1 MKKCVVLSMDDTSGY
16 EIYDQ
21 LFYPALEE
29 AGWEIDTLSWRADV
43 DWNNYQLVMLRSPW
57 DYQLAAEAFLGVLE
71 KIEASSAH
79 LDNPLEVVRW
89 NINKKYLRDLSDKGV
104 LIIPT
109 LWRDEIDE
117 NEIDSFFT
125 ELKTYEL
132 VIKPCISAGAFD
144 TYRLTQDKALSLS
157 DELVSKFKNREVMI
171 QPFVESVVS
180 EGEFSI
186 FYFDDQ
192 YSHTILKT
200 PKKNDFRVQEEWGG
214 RLQKVE
220 PEEKLTQAAEKVLN
234 AIDSVFNCTLLY
246 TRLDFVRYGDDFALI
261 EAELIE
267 PSLYFNLDPDSP
279 QRFAD
284 AVERRYKRLGII

>member
-1 MKKCVVLSMDDTSGY
+1 MKKCVVLSMDDSSGY

-21 LFYPALEE
+21 LFYPALEK
-29 AGWEIDTLSWRADV
+29 AGWNIETLSWRADV
-43 DWNNYQLVMLRSPW
+43 DWNNYDLVMIRSPW
-57 DYQLAAEAFLGVLE
+57 DYQLAAEAFLSVLE

-109 LWRDEIDE
+109 LWRDEIDAKE
-117 NEIDSFFT
+117 LDSFLN
-125 ELKTYEL
+125 ELNTDEL

-144 TYRLTQDKALSLS
+144 TYRLTQEKALSLS
-157 DELVSKFKNREVMI
+157 DELVSKFKNRDVMI

-200 PKKNDFRVQEEWGG
+200 PKENDFRVQE
-214 RLQKVE
+214 
-220 PEEKLTQAAEKVLN
+220 
-234 AIDSVFNCTLLY
+234 
-246 TRLDFVRYGDDFALI
+246 
-261 EAELIE
+261 
-267 PSLYFNLDPDSP
+267 
-279 QRFAD
+279 
-284 AVERRYKRLGII
+284 